1 MADALRPGLI
11 ALAKLRNQKA
21 AYWGIDTR
29 YPAANKLPCDPAK
42 TNGLQNIRTR
52 LNVFDRTEQESL
64 SAGAMRF
71 AMRPCDPSSIRR
83 RRPRVAVSGASVGI
97 ARTSDS
103 VRTVNGE

>member
-21 AYWGIDTR
+21 VSGDRHQVSGRQQA
-29 YPAANKLPCDPAK
+29 PCDPAK

-64 SAGAMRF
+64 STGAMRF

-83 RRPRVAVSGASVGI
+83 RRPRVAVSGESVGI